1 MNQADGCGF
10 KASYNH
16 ACITQS
22 TMNTSKQVSLLMH
35 WIGPPPFFSSLR
47 PGAARVEAVTRT
59 SVMPRAASVA
69 AKVPIATVLA
79 HGVMLLGSFW
89 EAVQGVA
96 VANAAALSGSL
107 FNHPSLRSR
116 RLLAGQGE
124 SRITPDSPIPQRRNL
139 PDDPLTCTDL
149 LEGTAHSATRP
160 GSADLTVAVI
170 LIVCESL
177 RLLAA
182 SAYSRHSHVR
192 QNENPMVR
200 LHREPDHG
208 MWRL

>member
-1 MNQADGCGF
+1 MHHPINDEYLETGF
-10 KASYNH
+10 PTH
-16 ACITQS
+16 A
-22 TMNTSKQVSLLMH
+22 LDR
-35 WIGPPPFFSSLR
+35 PPPFFSSLR

-96 VANAAALSGSL
+96 VANAVALSGSL